1 MSPRYRSR
9 IHLGRLVGAALCLA
23 ALAVGAGCRK
33 SATEL
38 AEEERGEEENLQE
51 AQWHFEQAE
60 ARARNLYYQG
70 KEMQR
75 QSRYKEAVE
84 TWATAISVD
93 QNVELIVALAKNQM
107 ADEMLDKAHYQMHR
121 PFLDRTYWNS
131 SRQMLE
137 TIVDPKNGFYDKH
150 VKKAY
155 KELDEWE
162 WIKGGWQKYDKALEL
177 INTHRLAEGLDLLE
191 NVAKNYPRTP
201 LADEAIKL
209 LIQYGRN

>member
-1 MSPRYRSR
+1 MPPGCRTSLRPA
-9 IHLGRLVGAALCLA
+9 RLAAALLCLA
-23 ALAVGAGCRK
+23 ALALSAGCRK

-38 AEEERGEEENLQE
+38 AEKEREERETLQE
-51 AQWHFEQAE
+51 AQWRLEQAE

-70 KEMQR
+70 KDFQA
-75 QSRYKEAVE
+75 QGRYKEAVE
-84 TWATAISVD
+84 TWATAIGVD
-93 QNVELIVALAKNQM
+93 KNVELIVQLAKNLM
-107 ADEMLDKAHYQMHR
+107 ATEMLDKAHHQMHR
-121 PFLDRTYWNS
+121 PFENRNFWSS
-131 SRQMLE
+131 SRQMLD

-177 INTHRLAEGLDLLE
+177 IDTHRLAEGLDLLE
-191 NVAKNYPRTP
+191 NISKNYPRTP

-209 LIQYGRN
+209 LIQYGRH

>member
-1 MSPRYRSR
+1 MSLRCRSR
-9 IHLGRLVGAALCLA
+9 ICPARLAAAALCLA
-23 ALAVGAGCRK
+23 ALALGAGCRK
-33 SATEL
+33 SATDL
-38 AEEERGEEENLQE
+38 AEKERQEQEELQN
-51 AQWHFEQAE
+51 AQWNFDQAE
-60 ARARNLYYQG
+60 ARARNLYSVGKDLQAQG
-70 KEMQR
+70 
-75 QSRYKEAVE
+75 RYKEAVE
-84 TWATAISVD
+84 TWATAIEVD
-93 QNVELIVALAKNQM
+93 ERVELMVRLAKNLMATQM
-107 ADEMLDKAHYQMHR
+107 LENAHYQMHR
-121 PFLDRTYWNS
+121 PFENRNYWNS